1 MVSQKV
7 FLWPPSRLAVSDV
20 LYILAHTTHISSMPY
35 IAFPAIHCPDLE
47 HLSHG
52 DVISNGTTFEST
64 AEIICHDGYRLDDGT
79 SSTTVSCQS
88 NATWNHQNVFCEG
101 KHDP

>member
-1 MVSQKV
+1 
-7 FLWPPSRLAVSDV
+7 
-20 LYILAHTTHISSMPY
+20 MPY

-47 HLSHG
+47 HLSHA
-52 DVISNGTTFEST
+52 DVISNGTAFEST

-101 KHDP
+101 KHDPLRCLQGSYCLAKELVRCKN